1 MKNIFK
7 RFTGIFCAGFL
18 LTSIIIPSVHAEETD
33 TALTL
38 PSGLTIEKVQREL
51 YDKVNTNFGE
61 PVIAS
66 AVVGIF
72 QGDDVLYTG
81 YFGETDMEN
90 HISADENSVYEWG
103 SISKTLI
110 WVSAM
115 QLWEQEKLDLN
126 SDVREYLPDGF
137 FQHLSYD
144 NIPITMLN
152 LMNHNAG
159 WQETT
164 KPIFKNDEN
173 AILSLGEELQLI
185 EPAQVNTP
193 GKISAYSNYG
203 AALAGYVI
211 ECITGQDYCDY
222 VHENIFEPLG
232 MEHTALN
239 PVHSDNAW
247 VYEQRKK
254 TKSYSFSLGNCIS
267 LGNKLDYI
275 PAYPAGSA
283 TGTLSDLMTYAQAL
297 VNDDAPLFQNPETQ
311 EIMYTGTDF
320 YGESDIPMC
329 AHGFWCTEYAVRTY
343 GHTGATTAGQAN
355 MLFDLDSKTGLVI
368 IVNEP
373 NGNFVLSDTP
383 ALVFGELPADKYNFI
398 EPKKAELNGYYL
410 SARSTHSGMLKL
422 IPYLSAMPA
431 SNFAES
437 EYIGRGVY
445 QLRIK
450 GQSEDDTE
458 TAVLF
463 GEKVEPNNK
472 LIALQMPSMDL
483 IPCQLYLLKLSLLT
497 VYILLAVVSVYL
509 LLIRHKLKKHNRW
522 TAYKGSAI
530 IATGHI
536 AKLVSV
542 LAMLVM
548 CVIYINNSGGVSV
561 TAGAVFGIMQMLCIV
576 ICGVSAVTSCVSV
589 MAYKKEKLLN
599 IMNTIGCILSVLAI
613 MYFEMYKFWI

>member
-7 RFTGIFCAGFL
+7 RFTAVFCAGFM

-51 YDKVNTNFGE
+51 YDKVNKNSGE
-61 PVIAS
+61 PAIAS

-72 QGDDVLYTG
+72 QGDEVLYTG

-115 QLWEQEKLDLN
+115 QLWEQGKLDLN
-126 SDVREYLPDGF
+126 RDVREYLPDGF

-144 NIPITMLN
+144 APITMRN

-164 KPIFKNDEN
+164 KTIFKTDEN
-173 AILSLGEELQLI
+173 AILSLGEELQAI
-185 EPAQVNTP
+185 EPVQINHP

-203 AALAGYVI
+203 AAVAGYVI
-211 ECITGQDYCDY
+211 ECVSGQDYCDY

-239 PVHSDNAW
+239 PAHSDNAW

-254 TKSYSFSLGNCIS
+254 TKSYRFSLNCIS

-311 EIMYTGTDF
+311 DIMYTGTDF

-343 GHTGATTAGQAN
+343 GHDGATTAGQAN
-355 MLFDLDSKTGLVI
+355 MIFDLDSKTGLVI
-368 IVNEP
+368 MVNEP
-373 NGNFVLSDTP
+373 DGNIILSDMP

-422 IPYLSAMPA
+422 IPYLSAM
-431 SNFAES
+431 SSSSFEES

-463 GEKVEPNNK
+463 GEKVESNNK

-509 LLIRHKLKKHNRW
+509 LLIRHKLKKHNKW

-561 TAGAVFGIMQMLCIV
+561 TAGAVFGIMQMLCIAL
-576 ICGVSAVTSCVSV
+576 CGVSAVTSCVSV
-589 MAYKKEKLLN
+589 MAHKKEKLLN

-613 MYFEMYKFWI
+613 IYFEMYKFWI